1 MGRVKSVREFEVVRE
16 RGAAGQTNMQHE
28 SRLVGANAD
37 EEEGEASLGLGQAVE
52 DDNILCMAQPADARR
67 RWLGL
72 FCLTMA
78 AGMLTWGLIVLGSHL
93 QGYWFLVYWAVC
105 FLFTIAALFIALLD
119 MRAVRRRMRRE
130 QQDLLH
136 STLAEI
142 GKPGEESPRPGANE
156 E

>member
-1 MGRVKSVREFEVVRE
+1 M
-16 RGAAGQTNMQHE
+16 HDE
-28 SRLVGANAD
+28 SRFGG
-37 EEEGEASLGLGQAVE
+37 EEEGAGSFGLGHAA
-52 DDNILCMAQPADARR
+52 DDDSVLCMAQPADARR
-67 RWLGL
+67 RWLGM

-93 QGYWFLVYWAVC
+93 QGYWFLLYWAVC

-119 MRAVRRRMRRE
+119 MRAVRRRMRSE

-142 GKPGEESPRPGANE
+142 AKPRDETPRASSGDANDE
-156 E
+156 